1 MASISYKCP
10 NCDGELLFDPASQQY
25 KCEYCISYF
34 TQQQLDDMAQEQAQD
49 ESGQNERKED
59 EAVVYHC
66 PSCGAQIVT
75 DSTTA
80 ATFCYYCHNPV
91 VLGGRLEGRY
101 LPDLVIPFEITR
113 EKAVEGFLAYIKK
126 KKFVPRSFWNRDQIE
141 RISGVY
147 FPYWLYDVTYDG
159 NIQGEAKNIRTW
171 RSGNVQYTETKQY
184 RILRDGQITLKNLSV
199 NALKKANAVLAQ
211 GILPYR
217 FETMKPF
224 RMGYLSGFL
233 AERRDV
239 EREEMQADVRSTM
252 KQHAKTLMTDTIAG
266 YSSVS
271 VHHAAFR
278 ETDEKFKYA
287 LFPVWTITYKAA
299 ENNVYFYSMNAQTGK
314 VCGKLPI
321 HYGKVLL
328 VSVLSA
334 LAVFAIGLAGGY
346 YLW

>member
-1 MASISYKCP
+1 M
-10 NCDGELLFDPASQQY
+10 
-25 KCEYCISYF
+25 
-34 TQQQLDDMAQEQAQD
+34 
-49 ESGQNERKED
+49 
-59 EAVVYHC
+59 
-66 PSCGAQIVT
+66 
-75 DSTTA
+75 
-80 ATFCYYCHNPV
+80 
-91 VLGGRLEGRY
+91 
-101 LPDLVIPFEITR
+101 
-113 EKAVEGFLAYIKK
+113 EGFLDYVKK
-126 KKFVPRSFWNRDQIE
+126 KKFVPRAFWNKEQIE
-141 RISGVY
+141 SISGVY

-159 NIQGEAKNIRTW
+159 SVQGEAKNIRSW

-184 RILRDGQITLKNLSV
+184 RILREGQVTLKNFSV

-239 EREEMQADVRSTM
+239 EQEEMQSDARNTM
-252 KQHAKTLMTDTIAG
+252 KHHAKTLMADTITG
-266 YSSVS
+266 YSSVT
-271 VHHAAFR
+271 VQNAVFR
-278 ETDEKFKYA
+278 ETDEKFRYA

-299 ENNVYFYSMNAQTGK
+299 ENNVYYYSMNAQTGK

-328 VSVLSA
+328 ASILSA